1 MFYIS
6 LQTNRHSLKL
16 KQLITFTLAVIL
28 INACTAYKQNIMLK
42 TDEGF
47 QASQLSAEARA
58 LERSYTIQPND
69 RLTVKVFTKNGE
81 MIIDPEY
88 ELNKDLNQSQTRR
101 PDPEYLVRLNGYTLL
116 PMVGD
121 VVLLGLTLH
130 EANLKLT
137 SLYNEFFIDPYVIT
151 DYTNK
156 RVTVL
161 GASGGQILPL
171 ANENITVAEVLAM
184 AGGLQNNG
192 KASDLKLIR
201 GDQVF
206 VIDFST
212 VEGYYAGN
220 QIVQP
225 GDIIY
230 VEPIKRFLSENGTE
244 VALILSIITSL
255 TTLLILFVQ

>member
-1 MFYIS
+1 M
-6 LQTNRHSLKL
+6 KL
-16 KQLITFTLAVIL
+16 KQLIPLALATVL
-28 INACTAYKQNIMLK
+28 ISACTAYKQNIMFK
-42 TDEGF
+42 TEEEF
-47 QASQLSAEARA
+47 QAAQLSAEARA

-69 RLTVKVFTKNGE
+69 RLRVKVYTKNGE

-88 ELNKDLNQSQTRR
+88 ELNKNLNQNQTRR
-101 PDPEYLVRLNGYTLL
+101 PDPEYLVRLDGYCLL
-116 PMVGD
+116 PMIGD
-121 VVLLGLTLH
+121 VILQGITLH

-137 SLYNEFFIDPYVIT
+137 TLYNEFFIDPYVIT
-151 DYTNK
+151 EYTNK

-161 GASGGQILPL
+161 GAPGGQILQL
-171 ANENITVAEVLAM
+171 ENENLTVAEVLAM
-184 AGGLQNNG
+184 AGGLQNSG
-192 KASDLKLIR
+192 KALDIKLIR

-212 VEGYYAGN
+212 VAGYYAGN

-230 VEPIKRFLSENGTE
+230 IEPIKRFLSENGTE

-255 TTLLILFVQ
+255 TTLLVLFAK